1 MSSASSKDREWL
13 SKAVE
18 LSRRC
23 VPVETAYCVGAII
36 VSADGDQLAAGYSR
50 DTDPYV
56 HAEESAL
63 AKLAG
68 RASWV
73 DLAGATIY
81 SSLEPCSSRKSRP
94 RSCTEL
100 ILAAGIRRVVFALRE
115 PPLFVECH
123 GVELLRSGG
132 AEVIEIAE
140 LADAVRAVN
149 ASVLSKH
156 HR

>member
-1 MSSASSKDREWL
+1 MSAANQSDRQWL
-13 SKAVE
+13 SKAIE

-23 VPVETAYCVGAII
+23 VPIETAYCVGAVI
-36 VSADGDQLAAGYSR
+36 VSADGVPLADGYSR
-50 DTDPYV
+50 DTDPAT

-63 AKLAG
+63 ATLERQAPG
-68 RASWV
+68 A
-73 DLAGATIY
+73 DLTGATIY

-94 RSCTEL
+94 HTCTEL

-115 PPLFVECH
+115 PPLFAECH

-132 AEVIEIAE
+132 AEVIEITE
-140 LADAVRAVN
+140 LADPVRAVN
-149 ASVLSKH
+149 ASVLSKR